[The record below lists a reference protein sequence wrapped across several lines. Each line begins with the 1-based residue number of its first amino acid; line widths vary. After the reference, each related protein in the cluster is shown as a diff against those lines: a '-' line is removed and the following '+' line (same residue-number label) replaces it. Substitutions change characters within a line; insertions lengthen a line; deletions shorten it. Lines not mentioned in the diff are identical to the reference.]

1 MSTWW
6 RILGVALTL
15 TTAQAAWHQVFVP
28 LESKRDLAR
37 LQAAV
42 GPLDPCGTVFTE
54 AGVELAME
62 DTELAA
68 LAQSGLAPQLLVADL
83 EQHYAQRMEAERNYG
98 DYHTYSEG
106 MAAINQ
112 LHADFP
118 DIVGAPF
125 SIGTTHQGNTIWA
138 FKVSD
143 NPTVDE
149 EEPEVLFGAY
159 IHAREAITIEVLLH
173 FLQHLTDNYGS
184 DERVTTIV
192 DGRELWFIP
201 FMNPDGVLYNEATNP
216 SGGGMWRKNRRNN
229 GDGSWGVDLN
239 RNFGY
244 QWGYDN
250 NGSSPT
256 PSSDTYRG
264 PSASS
269 EPETQV
275 IRSFVNS
282 RDIRAMQSYHSYSN
296 LILYPYGYTD
306 IQCEEP
312 WHTGY
317 VAMTDAMSADNG
329 YACGTAWELLYNT
342 NGDAVDWGHGAT
354 AEHDRIM
361 SITTEVGTSGDG
373 FWPAPSR
380 IPALVAENLEPNLLF
395 AELAGNP
402 WALGPPAT
410 PTLSGPAD
418 AGPAFSLAWS
428 TPSPDPYNPAVDYE
442 LRELTGYSQVSDGFA
457 GTTHWTAGTPG
468 FALSTARSFS
478 APNSYFGGTGNNRNA
493 VSTLNQP
500 IAVTAGMQISLRAW
514 YNIESNYDYGYVE
527 VSANGSTWT
536 GLAGSIT
543 TTTNPYGLNDG
554 NGITGTSGGSWVVA
568 TFPLSAW
575 VGQSIQVRLRYE
587 TDGGV
592 LNEGFYVDDFSPV
605 VSFASES
612 VVDDAITATGW
623 NFATHEEGTFH
634 YKVRAR
640 DGENDLSGWSNL
652 VQVTVTGG
660 EDLSG
665 PATAHTELPDTSDD
679 LGPWLV
685 EAQITDGSGVAAA
698 QLEYRVNGGSWMVLA
713 MDNPAGNLWQRGIPG
728 PLGTPSL
735 VEYRIRATDAS
746 PASNESLSAQFN
758 FQILAPAGLSYCQ
771 NFETGLADF
780 TVIEHIPAGNGWVPS
795 TFTGQGG
802 TAYIQYS
809 SNTQVDHASLLSPVF
824 DCGSQASVEL
834 AFWHHLRMGYS
845 GAWTEA
851 LVKGSV
857 DGGATW
863 PYLLGEWT
871 ADGTGGE
878 VTVEGHNSL
887 DISSWA
893 AGQSQV
899 RIAFEYSDLYDWY
912 WHVDDVCLT
921 GTLMAPAPTELSI
934 AMTGGDAQLS
944 WADNGAGAYHVY
956 GGQEAY
962 GPLSFLARVTG
973 TSWTDTGAQA
983 AGRRCYVVR
992 SWMGAEGLADP
1003 AGIPTLDPRAGR
1015 TAAAPRSKP

>member
-1 MSTWW
+1 MSAWW
-6 RILGVALTL
+6 RILAAALTL

-28 LESKRDLAR
+28 MESKKDLAR
-37 LQAAV
+37 LKEAL
-42 GPLDPCGTVFTE
+42 GSLDPCGTVFTE
-54 AGVELAME
+54 AGVELPLE
-62 DTELAA
+62 DADLAA
-68 LAQSGLAPQLLVADL
+68 LARAGLAPQLLVADL
-83 EQHYAQRMEAERNYG
+83 EEFYAQRLGAERNYG

-106 MAAINQ
+106 MAAVNQ
-112 LHADFP
+112 LRADFP

-125 SIGTTHQGNTIWA
+125 SIGTSHQGNTIWA

-143 NPTVDE
+143 NPALDE

-173 FLQHLTDNYGS
+173 FLHHLTDNYGS
-184 DERVTTIV
+184 DPRVTNLV

-201 FMNPDGVLYNEATNP
+201 FMNPDGVLYNESTNP

-229 GDGSWGVDLN
+229 GGGSWGVDLN
-239 RNFGY
+239 RNFGF

-264 PSASS
+264 PSANS
-269 EPETQV
+269 EPETQA
-275 IRSFVNS
+275 IRSFINS

-296 LILYPYGYTD
+296 LIIYPYGYTD

-317 VAMTDAMSADNG
+317 VAMCAEMSADNG

-342 NGDAVDWGHGAT
+342 NGDAVDWGHGAIS
-354 AEHDRIM
+354 EHDRIL

-380 IPALVAENLEPNLLF
+380 IPALVAENLEPNMLF

-410 PTLSGPAD
+410 PALSGPAE
-418 AGPAFSLAWS
+418 AGPAFTVTWTTA
-428 TPSPDPYNPAVDYE
+428 SPDPNNPAMDYE
-442 LRELTGYSQVSDGFA
+442 LRELTGYGQVTDNFA
-457 GTTHWTAGTPG
+457 GATHWTAGTPG

-478 APNSYFGGTGNNRNA
+478 TPNSYYGGTGHNRNA
-493 VSTLNQP
+493 TSRLNQP

-514 YNIESNYDYGYVE
+514 YNIENNWDYGYVE
-527 VSANGSTWT
+527 VSTDGSSWT
-536 GLAGSIT
+536 SIAGSIT
-543 TTTNPYGLNDG
+543 TSTNPNGTNDG
-554 NGITGTSGGSWVVA
+554 NGITGTSGGSWVLA
-568 TFPLSAW
+568 TFPLSAY

-587 TDGGV
+587 TDGAV
-592 LNEGFYVDDFSPV
+592 LGEGFYVDDFSPV
-605 VSFASES
+605 VSFTSET
-612 VVDDAITATGW
+612 VVNAAIPATSW
-623 NFATHEEGTFH
+623 SFAAHAEGTFV

-640 DGENDLSGWSNL
+640 DGEDDRSGWSNL

-665 PATAHTELPDTSDD
+665 PQISHTELPDTSDD

-685 EAQITDGSGVAAA
+685 EAQITDGSGVAGA
-698 QLEYRVNGGSWMVLA
+698 EVDCRINGGGWSTYPMENSGGDQWTC
-713 MDNPAGNLWQRGIPG
+713 GIPG

-735 VEYRIRATDAS
+735 VEYRIRARDGA
-746 PASNESLSAQFN
+746 PAGNESQSNVFQ
-758 FQILAPAGLSYCQ
+758 FQILAPVGLQYCQ
-771 NFETGLADF
+771 AFEGGLGDF
-780 TVIEHIPAGNGWVPS
+780 TVVEHQPAGNGWVPS

-802 TAYIQYS
+802 TAYIQYGS
-809 SNTQVDHASLLSPVF
+809 TTQEDHASLLSPVF
-824 DCGSQASVEL
+824 DCGNQATVEL

-851 LVKGSV
+851 RVKGSV
-857 DGGATW
+857 DGGLTW

-878 VTVEGHNSL
+878 VTVQGDNTL

-893 AGQSQV
+893 AGQAQV
-899 RIAFEYSDLYDWY
+899 RIAFEYHDLYDWY

-921 GTLMAPAPTELSI
+921 GTLMTPVPAELSI
-934 AMTGGDAQLS
+934 DVAGGSAQLS
-944 WADNGAGAYHVY
+944 WNDTGAGAYHVY
-956 GGQEAY
+956 GGAEPF
-962 GPLSFLARVTG
+962 GPFSFLARVSGTG
-973 TSWTDTGAQA
+973 WTDAGAQA
-983 AGRRCYVVR
+983 AGRRCYMVR

-1003 AGIPTLDPRAGR
+1003 AGIPTLDPLAGR
-1015 TAAAPRSKP
+1015 AWVTPQSKP